1 MANKPIQPQDILAAQ
16 TPVQAPVAVAPL
28 TIDIVEDDLDNIS
41 PEQVRQQKE
50 ALELEELKERRA
62 EIKEQRRIA
71 IAARKQNAEQLEHAR
86 KQQEATQSLC
96 PHLKPNG
103 QPAIAGQRDHQH
115 HYIFICAYCSKTFNE
130 YTLPPHLRI
139 PSERVGGPNV

>member
-16 TPVQAPVAVAPL
+16 TPVPQVNPVHEEIIP
-28 TIDIVEDDLDNIS
+28 DEVELSSD
-41 PEQVRQQKE
+41 EVRRQKE

-71 IAARKQNAEQLEHAR
+71 LAARKQNAEQLEKAR
-86 KQQEATQSLC
+86 QNQEAIQSLC
-96 PHLKPNG
+96 PHQKPNG

-115 HYIFICAYCSKTFNE
+115 HYIFICAYCAKVFNE
-130 YTLPPHLRI
+130 YNLPPHLRI
-139 PSERVGGPNV
+139 PAERVGGPNT